1 MKRSFWCVVMG
12 GMLFGGAVAAA
23 TLNDWK
29 DAVSRDG
36 CESIP
41 YESIRRTC
49 TEKGKEVDAWCK
61 SSSRRIGCDDLD
73 PEGLTRKIENVKQKL
88 ADLKRER
95 DELSSKINNAK
106 DDNERR
112 DLEDKKKAK
121 ESEIYEIGKKVEN
134 WEGQFSSE
142 RSALY
147 DRISNGERCVGFREE
162 VAKAFSDAK
171 SNARSE
177 SDSEIK
183 AYAERLI
190 SKWES
195 QEPGH
200 ATAIRNYK
208 EAVEKC
214 KRMK

>member
-1 MKRSFWCVVMG
+1 MSKSFEDLFAELRSR
-12 GMLFGGAVAAA
+12 AVTRPQGSGTVRA
-23 TLNDWK
+23 L
-29 DAVSRDG
+29 DAGVH
-36 CESIP
+36 
-41 YESIRRTC
+41 
-49 TEKGKEVDAWCK
+49 
-61 SSSRRIGCDDLD
+61 
-73 PEGLTRKIENVKQKL
+73 
-88 ADLKRER
+88 
-95 DELSSKINNAK
+95 
-106 DDNERR
+106 
-112 DLEDKKKAK
+112 
-121 ESEIYEIGKKVEN
+121 EIGKKVEN